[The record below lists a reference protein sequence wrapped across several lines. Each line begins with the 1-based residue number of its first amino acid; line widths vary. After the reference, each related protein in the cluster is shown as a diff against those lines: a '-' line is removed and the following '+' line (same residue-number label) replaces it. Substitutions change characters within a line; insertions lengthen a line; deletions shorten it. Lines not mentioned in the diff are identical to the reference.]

1 MCLLLTEE
9 KDVLGNDILLL
20 VTSLGYCTLVPNISS
35 RNPLSS
41 PLADN
46 NGKYFIR
53 FEWVKNTGGWALS
66 HEAQ

>member
-35 RNPLSS
+35 TNPLSS

-53 FEWVKNTGGWALS
+53 F
-66 HEAQ
+66 